1 MSIFR
6 DNEKAFKKSAPG
18 IIKMLKKKIGIEGY
32 FLNMIKYISFIVLN
46 QYLI

>member
-18 IIKMLKKKIGIEGY
+18 IIKMLKKIGIEGY